1 MPPAKNVCVS
11 LSTIPIAMHKFL
23 LLLVMSLFLEFK
35 PEWGSCSNNI
45 FLSHTKRK
53 IVMRHVLHQSCV
65 SPVQWEWQQK
75 EGTKSV
81 LGNNRNE
88 FIIARIVN
96 VFGKYL
102 IIQLDLEPMMV
113 VQRYKFV

>member
-1 MPPAKNVCVS
+1 M
-11 LSTIPIAMHKFL
+11 
-23 LLLVMSLFLEFK
+23 
-35 PEWGSCSNNI
+35 
-45 FLSHTKRK
+45 
-53 IVMRHVLHQSCV
+53 
-65 SPVQWEWQQK
+65 
-75 EGTKSV
+75 

-113 VQRYKFV
+113 VQRYKFL